1 MWIPRRG
8 GGVFTPFTVCRWLKK
23 SLILHVINNLYRSNI
38 NWYRNNK
45 ASSIIWYK
53 SYLNYYMENVI
64 SKLFLL
70 RVFNAELS
78 RPHAQWR

>member
-1 MWIPRRG
+1 MNPSKG
-8 GGVFTPFTVCRWLKK
+8 GGGCIYSVYCVSMAKK

-64 SKLFLL
+64 FKLFLL
-70 RVFNAELS
+70 RVFNAEFS